1 MGRSPPPTMKQ
12 RRKQRTRKPTATAA
26 RPANDKSTSIAKF
39 KRYGENSIST
49 DCKKQRNLPIWC
61 TPVPQIRRVLALDG
75 ANLAVR
81 VPVPRS
87 IYPRTGHFAPKGPSN
102 SAVSVKC
109 HKLTP
114 NSSSPQK
121 SEQNGVF
128 KMQKNL
134 HMTCLWPPPPR
145 RHIIALAPAGNAS
158 GALGGCKTV
167 PIAADR
173 SQSRTT
179 SIHQKHTPSRFYP
192 KPQKS
197 TAKTGPSPTS
207 KTPPASTVGAPGV
220 LCLGRSEPNI
230 VFAAPGAS

>member
-49 DCKKQRNLPIWC
+49 DCKKQRNLPIWS

-102 SAVSVKC
+102 PAVSVKC
-109 HKLTP
+109 HNLTP
-114 NSSSPQK
+114 NSSSSRK

-134 HMTCLWPPPPR
+134 HMTCLWPPPTTSYYRFSPGRKRIWSTGRLQNGPHR
-145 RHIIALAPAGNAS
+145 R
-158 GALGGCKTV
+158 
-167 PIAADR
+167 R
-173 SQSRTT
+173 SQPVQN
-179 SIHQKHTPSRFYP
+179 HQHP
-192 KPQKS
+192 
-197 TAKTGPSPTS
+197 S
-207 KTPPASTVGAPGV
+207 KTHT
-220 LCLGRSEPNI
+220 
-230 VFAAPGAS
+230 